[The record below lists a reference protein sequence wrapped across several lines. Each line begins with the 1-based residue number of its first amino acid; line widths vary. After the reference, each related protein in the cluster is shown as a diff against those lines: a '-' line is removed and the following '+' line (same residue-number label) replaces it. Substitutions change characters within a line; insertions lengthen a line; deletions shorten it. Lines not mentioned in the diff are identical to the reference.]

1 MLFDYN
7 PQRRQLPRSI
17 LGSMALHVGLI
28 ALIVWICAPKYL
40 HESASLRGRD
50 GDKSAIALV
59 SPGISAPFRA
69 KAIAEPEDHKLHPP
83 PRRKVRNPAPA
94 PPIEASAS
102 TENKQADAT
111 PGSQSGS
118 LSFGL
123 TGNHDVR
130 IAYTVFAPEPPID
143 RTKLPEWIRGD
154 VVVEVAI
161 NEKGD
166 VVETRVLKSLGFGL
180 DDVIVDTLRR
190 WRYQPAKVDGRAVA
204 SKHDVYFHF
213 PS

>member
-7 PQRRQLPRSI
+7 PRRERPANSIGWSVAAHVLGIAFLVWLTAPR
-17 LGSMALHVGLI
+17 
-28 ALIVWICAPKYL
+28 YL
-40 HESASLRGRD
+40 HEMDSLHGRN
-50 GDKSAIALV
+50 GNHSAIALL

-69 KAIAEPEDHKLHPP
+69 KAKADPQDKKLHMPPKAKVRQAEPTPH
-83 PRRKVRNPAPA
+83 
-94 PPIEASAS
+94 EASAS
-102 TENKQADAT
+102 TEDKVADAT
-111 PGSQSGS
+111 PGTQGGS

-123 TGNHDVR
+123 SSNHDVR
-130 IAYTVFAPEPPID
+130 IAYATFAPDPPIN
-143 RTKLPEWIRGD
+143 RAALPEWIRGD

-161 NEKGD
+161 NANGD

-180 DDVIVDTLRR
+180 DDVIVATVRQ
-190 WRYQPAKVDGRAVA
+190 WHYQPAKVDGRAVA

>member
-7 PQRRQLPRSI
+7 PQRERPAKS
-17 LGSMALHVGLI
+17 VGWSLI
-28 ALIVWICAPKYL
+28 AHVAAIGLMLWLAAPRYL
-40 HESASLRGRD
+40 HEIDSLHGRNGNRSAV
-50 GDKSAIALV
+50 ALL
-59 SPGISAPFRA
+59 SPGISAPFRT
-69 KAIAEPEDHKLHPP
+69 KAIAEPQDKKLHLPP
-83 PRRKVRNPAPA
+83 KVKVRTAEA
-94 PPIEASAS
+94 RKMEASAS
-102 TENKQADAT
+102 TENKVADTT
-111 PGSQSGS
+111 PGTQNGS

-123 TGNHDVR
+123 SSNHDVR
-130 IAYTVFAPEPPID
+130 IAYAVFAPDPPID
-143 RTKLPEWIRGD
+143 RIKLPEWIRGD

-180 DDVIVDTLRR
+180 EDVIADTLRR
-190 WRYQPAKVDGRAVA
+190 WHYQPARVDGRAVA

>member
-7 PQRRQLPRSI
+7 PQRPRLAGSI
-17 LGSMALHVGLI
+17 WGSLCAHV
-28 ALIVWICAPKYL
+28 AAIVLVLWLCAPRYL
-40 HESASLRGRD
+40 HERDSLQGRS
-50 GDKSAIALV
+50 GNHSAIALL

-69 KAIAEPEDHKLHPP
+69 KTIAELQDKKLHLPP
-83 PRRKVRNPAPA
+83 KVKARKAEPTPH
-94 PPIEASAS
+94 EASAS
-102 TENKQADAT
+102 TENKVADAT
-111 PGSQSGS
+111 PGTQNGS

-123 TGNHDVR
+123 SSDHDVR
-130 IAYTVFAPEPPID
+130 IAYATFAPDPPID
-143 RTKLPEWIRGD
+143 RSKLPEWIRGD

-161 NEKGD
+161 SDKGD

-180 DDVIVDTLRR
+180 DDVIVDTLRH

>member
-7 PQRRQLPRSI
+7 PQSERPARS
-17 LGSMALHVGLI
+17 VGWSLI
-28 ALIVWICAPKYL
+28 AHTAAIGLMLWLTAPRYL
-40 HESASLRGRD
+40 HEMDSLHGRN
-50 GDKSAIALV
+50 GNRSAIALL

-69 KAIAEPEDHKLHPP
+69 KTIAEQQDKKLHLPP
-83 PRRKVRNPAPA
+83 KAKVRTVEPKK
-94 PPIEASAS
+94 IEASAS
-102 TENKQADAT
+102 TENKVADTT
-111 PGSQSGS
+111 PGTQNGS

-123 TGNHDVR
+123 SSNHDVR
-130 IAYTVFAPEPPID
+130 IAYAVFAPDPPID

-161 NEKGD
+161 SDTGD
-166 VVETRVLKSLGFGL
+166 VLETRVLKSLGFGL
-180 DDVIVDTLRR
+180 DDVIVETLRR
-190 WRYQPAKVDGRAVA
+190 WHYQPARVDGRAVA